1 MKHFTKCSFSNLAL
15 TQARCTL
22 GVVFPK
28 TLQVETDG
36 FLTPPCS
43 PYSLLHPGYDPS
55 FLIASCPPDISNW
68 MFYLNSPWP
77 NLTHILTPKPAR
89 PTVVPISVHDSPP
102 AQLVPI
108 LDTPQSILDTPQPIL
123 DTPLALKCS
132 QSVNPTGS
140 ALQMSTVFSTSLY
153 PPYNHCTHS
162 GSHYLSPG

>member
-28 TLQVETDG
+28 TLPVETDG
-36 FLTPPCS
+36 FLTPPYS

-77 NLTHILTPKPAR
+77 TLTHILTPKPAPR
-89 PTVVPISVHDSPP
+89 TVVPISVHDSPP
-102 AQLVPI
+102 TQLVP
-108 LDTPQSILDTPQPIL
+108 
-123 DTPLALKCS
+123 
-132 QSVNPTGS
+132 
-140 ALQMSTVFSTSLY
+140 SL
-153 PPYNHCTHS
+153 TL
-162 GSHYLSPG
+162 LSPSLTHLLPLSAASQWIPLGLLSRCLPSFPPLSTHPIITLLIQGPITFLQINPPTP